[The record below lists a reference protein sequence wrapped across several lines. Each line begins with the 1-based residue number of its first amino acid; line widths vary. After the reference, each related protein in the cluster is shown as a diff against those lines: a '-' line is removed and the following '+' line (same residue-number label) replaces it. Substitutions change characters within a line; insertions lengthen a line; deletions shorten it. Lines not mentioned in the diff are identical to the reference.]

1 MEIKKTGVGAKPASK
16 SATISEPSVDA
27 ELSVPPANFVIDQTS
42 GTFHWHP
49 AAIF

>member
-1 MEIKKTGVGAKPASK
+1 M
-16 SATISEPSVDA
+16 DA